1 MFVHPKQIL
10 SIKYAVR
17 TILTIYSSKS
27 RNTVAPVGIINLC
40 TSPVVQTNTWQTL
53 TDHCNSEKV
62 QLSLLITRFIFQATL
77 ATSLIHHLAERENY
91 HSLRQVDS
99 IDWEAITS
107 SYTLM
112 SIVFRSKQ
120 VKHTIPWKHRFPWW
134 TNVCGFLRYL
144 LPPNLPPPRT
154 LKAIIFLVC
163 IKIIQ
168 IS

>member
-27 RNTVAPVGIINLC
+27 RNTIAPVGIINLC

-62 QLSLLITRFIFQATL
+62 QLSLLITRFIFQATF
-77 ATSLIHHLAERENY
+77 ATSSIHHLSERENY

-120 VKHTIPWKHRFPWW
+120 VKHTVKTSLFVVDKCLW
-134 TNVCGFLRYL
+134 L
-144 LPPNLPPPRT
+144 
-154 LKAIIFLVC
+154 
-163 IKIIQ
+163 
-168 IS
+168 S

>member
-1 MFVHPKQIL
+1 MFNNSTLYKTLKKNLFVHPKQIL

-27 RNTVAPVGIINLC
+27 RTTIAPVGIINLC
-40 TSPVVQTNTWQTL
+40 TSPIVQTNTWQTL
-53 TDHCNSEKV
+53 IDHCNSEKV
-62 QLSLLITRFIFQATL
+62 QLSLLITRFIFQATF
-77 ATSLIHHLAERENY
+77 ATSSIHHLSERENY

-120 VKHTIPWKHRFPWW
+120 VKHTVKTSLFVVDKCLW
-134 TNVCGFLRYL
+134 L
-144 LPPNLPPPRT
+144 
-154 LKAIIFLVC
+154 
-163 IKIIQ
+163 
-168 IS
+168 S